1 MRAIANRAKRSK
13 PVLDLDA
20 LLDNARHASEFL
32 KALSHEARLAI
43 LCLLLDGEKTV
54 GQIEDELKLRQSTV
68 SQQLAR
74 LRADDLVRMRR
85 NGKNVYYSVERRE
98 VVEVMSALYRCFCK
112 S

>member
-1 MRAIANRAKRSK
+1 MRAIAIRAKRSK
-13 PVLDLDA
+13 PVLDPDA

-74 LRADDLVRMRR
+74 LRADDLVKMRR